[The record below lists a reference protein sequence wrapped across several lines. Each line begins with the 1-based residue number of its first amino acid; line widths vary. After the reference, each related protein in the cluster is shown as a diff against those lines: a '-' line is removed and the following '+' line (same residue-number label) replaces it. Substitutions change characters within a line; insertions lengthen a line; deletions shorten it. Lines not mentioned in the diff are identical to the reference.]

1 VPYKFAHFK
10 HNFHPYQ
17 TSQEGTTRLSGIVSS
32 KDWMTVV
39 AEMDLGSC
47 DMFDKGVDGV

>member
-1 VPYKFAHFK
+1 MPYKFAHLEPDFY
-10 HNFHPYQ
+10 PYQ
-17 TSQEGTTRLSGIVSS
+17 TSQEDTTRLSGIVSL

-47 DMFDKGVDGV
+47 DMFDKGVMVL